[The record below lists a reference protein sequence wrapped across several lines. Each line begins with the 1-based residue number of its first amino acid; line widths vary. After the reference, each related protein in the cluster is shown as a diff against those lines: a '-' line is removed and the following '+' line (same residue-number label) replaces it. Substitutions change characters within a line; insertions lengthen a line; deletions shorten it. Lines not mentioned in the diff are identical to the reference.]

1 MNWGIFSLLGSGR
14 EVCSP
19 KCGNKHVFEEL
30 GVRSIR
36 WRKQNFKK
44 IFKIKFFETKTFF
57 KNFKIFK
64 SFKKFQKNQKKNP
77 KNSLISQRI
86 YCVAISQRIY
96 CVAISQRIYYVAI
109 SQRIS

>member
-1 MNWGIFSLLGSGR
+1 MFFFSYFSLLGSGR

-57 KNFKIFK
+57 SKFSKQIKKI
-64 SFKKFQKNQKKNP
+64 KKEIP
-77 KNSLISQRI
+77 KTP
-86 YCVAISQRIY
+86 
-96 CVAISQRIYYVAI
+96 
-109 SQRIS
+109 

>member
-1 MNWGIFSLLGSGR
+1 MKMHFVLQNVVFVLLLGSGR

-19 KCGNKHVFEEL
+19 KCGNKHVFEQL

-57 KNFKIFK
+57 KNFKNFQ
-64 SFKKFQKNQKKNP
+64 KFQKNSKKIKKKIP
-77 KNSLISQRI
+77 KTP
-86 YCVAISQRIY
+86 
-96 CVAISQRIYYVAI
+96 
-109 SQRIS
+109 